1 MKEKTIL
8 ERLDLIEKYISELQ
22 RNLAI
27 LFEHISRQRDI
38 NREFCKSVEL
48 HTREDLT

>member
-22 RNLAI
+22 RKKLQMAY
-27 LFEHISRQRDI
+27 
-38 NREFCKSVEL
+38 
-48 HTREDLT
+48 